1 MKRPTVASRKTLT
14 PENLAGL
21 GADRLADILL
31 GVAETRP
38 DLKRR
43 LRMEV
48 AAEQG
53 AEHLIPQIDKR
64 LATLE
69 TSRGQVSWRQKPA
82 VIRDLDAL
90 RELIA
95 ERLAGL
101 ARPAALERMWQ
112 FLETSTP
119 VSRRFHGRDEAA
131 AAVYLAAA
139 GDLGRLLAGHDP
151 RMAANQLVDAVAAR
165 PQAWAEWLPATLA
178 HTPVSTAE
186 IALEQVRARQ
196 EKAAGWLTVIRHL
209 ADAAGDIG
217 AFRETYPA
225 SALATPAIA
234 VEVARRYLAAGEVDA
249 AGSVLRLAAPKP
261 GKTGRLAAPDF
272 DWESA
277 WIDYLDRAGQTEAAQ
292 AVRWAAFERTLD
304 VGRARAFTA
313 RLTGFDDVE
322 AEGRAFAQAAGH
334 RDFAAGLRFL
344 MAWPA
349 LPEASRMIEARQD
362 EIQLEA
368 QEAELWAAKLR
379 RRYPAAAHLLLRRA
393 AAAAFRRREFKVCD
407 RLTQE
412 AETIVI

>member
-21 GADRLADILL
+21 GADGLADILL

-48 AAEQG
+48 AAELG

-64 LATLE
+64 LATME

-101 ARPAALERMWQ
+101 TRPAALERMWQ
-112 FLETSTP
+112 FLETSTA

-131 AAVYLAAA
+131 AAIYLSAA
-139 GDLGRLLAGHDP
+139 GDLGHLLAGHDL

-178 HTPVSTAE
+178 HTAVSTAE
-186 IALEQVRARQ
+186 IALEQVRTRQ

-217 AFRETYPA
+217 AFRETYPEA
-225 SALATPAIA
+225 ALATPAIA
-234 VEVARRYLAAGEVDA
+234 VEVARRHLAAGEVDA

-292 AVRWAAFERTLD
+292 AIRWAAFERTLD
-304 VGRARAFTA
+304 VGRARAFTT

-322 AEGRAFAQAAGH
+322 AEGRAFKLAAEH
-334 RDFAAGLRFL
+334 PDFAAGLRFL

-349 LPEASRMIEARQD
+349 LPEASRMIQAREED
-362 EIQLEA
+362 IQLEA
-368 QEAELWAAKLR
+368 EEAELWAAKLR
-379 RRYPAAAHLLLRRA
+379 RRYPAAAHLLLRA
-393 AAAAFRRREFKVCD
+393 PPRRLSDGASSRS
-407 RLTQE
+407 
-412 AETIVI
+412 VIG